1 MKKFEKVRDILD
13 NSDKAELLEKLSEI
27 LDTPGSKMVVITG
40 VPNMET
46 GGLFVEV
53 FQTGHQ
59 YRYEEWGFIMEGAT
73 IVESCNGE
81 SSSEEV
87 EG

>member
-27 LDTPGSKMVVITG
+27 LDTLGSKMVIITG
-40 VPNMET
+40 VPSTET
-46 GGLFVEV
+46 GGLYVEV

-73 IVESCNGE
+73 IVDSCDGE
-81 SSSEEV
+81 PDS
-87 EG
+87 